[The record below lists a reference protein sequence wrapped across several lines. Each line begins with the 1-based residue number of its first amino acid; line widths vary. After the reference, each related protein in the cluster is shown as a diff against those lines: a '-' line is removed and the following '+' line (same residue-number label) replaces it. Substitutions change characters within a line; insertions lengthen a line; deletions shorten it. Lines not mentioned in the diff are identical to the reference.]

1 MTTIQQQYEKDLKE
15 TLNKQASLLGM
26 NLDYKPEVIMENI
39 NEAPMSAWHESRRL
53 GWGGSDEAV
62 LNGLSKYSSL
72 TQVALNKTLGI
83 SEPIDAERQHI
94 FDFGHA
100 NEWIALKAYAN
111 LNGYKY
117 LTYKKYF
124 VVCKS
129 DKDIKNDY
137 PELTISGIDDLSI
150 VYTKAFNNMKDAQ
163 KLCNNL
169 KDYNAYIEEED
180 TNEPKDIRDITPSEH
195 EQYDAQG
202 IVCVDRRQYRH
213 PLYPSMIGD
222 CDGLAITPSGEKIG
236 LECKTYSH
244 QKQGSFTSGVFGDEG
259 VKLKNPEYALQVA
272 HYMAVLNI
280 NRFDIIAM
288 CGNMISDI
296 NIITVFRDLQLEKEL
311 CENCEK
317 AWRQIQQDELPKE
330 LKLTND
336 IFSKLLN
343 TISQIKVKEK
353 SEVEIS
359 DENNLIEDIEELQSQ
374 SLSKTREKDM
384 IEIQINEKKL
394 ELLKKL
400 KKDDGTYLESALV
413 HKEDGWREVYLGST
427 KSNKLDDKRLKI
439 QCPMLYSEYQKSKSF
454 NVYITKQLPGVRA
467 EYEKCVESQ
476 PSLKIRRVAKS

>member
-1 MTTIQQQYEKDLKE
+1 MTTIQQQYEKDLRE
-15 TLNKQASLLGM
+15 MLQKQASILGM

-39 NEAPMSAWHESRRL
+39 NEAPLSAWHESRRL
-53 GWGGSDEAV
+53 GWGGSDEGV

-72 TQVALNKTLGI
+72 TQLALSKTLGI
-83 SEPIDAERQHI
+83 SEPVDTEKQHI

-129 DKDIKNDY
+129 DKDIKKDY
-137 PELTISGIDDLSI
+137 PELSVSGVDGLSI
-150 VYTKAFNNMKDAQ
+150 IYTKSFDNVEEAQ
-163 KLCNNL
+163 KLCDVL
-169 KDYNAYIEEED
+169 KDYNAYIEVEES
-180 TNEPKDIRDITPSEH
+180 NEPKDIRDITDEEH
-195 EQYDAQG
+195 KLFDTQG

-213 PLYPSMIGD
+213 PLYPSMFGD

-288 CGNMISDI
+288 CGNMTSDI

-311 CENCEK
+311 CDNCEK
-317 AWRQIQQDELPKE
+317 TWRQIQQDKFPKE
-330 LKLTND
+330 QKLTNE
-336 IFSKLLN
+336 IFNKLLN

-353 SEVEIS
+353 TEAYIS
-359 DENNLIEDIEELQSQ
+359 DEDNLIEEIESLQSQ

-384 IEIQINEKKL
+384 IEMQINEKKL

-400 KKDDGTYLESALV
+400 KKDDGTYLENALV
-413 HKEDGWREVYLGST
+413 HKDDGWREVYLGSQKMT
-427 KSNKLDDKRLKI
+427 KFDDKKLKL
-439 QCPMLYSEYQKSKSF
+439 QCPQVYSEYQKSKSF
-454 NVYITKQLPGVRA
+454 NAYISKQLPEVRK
-467 EYEKCVESQ
+467 EYEKCIETQ